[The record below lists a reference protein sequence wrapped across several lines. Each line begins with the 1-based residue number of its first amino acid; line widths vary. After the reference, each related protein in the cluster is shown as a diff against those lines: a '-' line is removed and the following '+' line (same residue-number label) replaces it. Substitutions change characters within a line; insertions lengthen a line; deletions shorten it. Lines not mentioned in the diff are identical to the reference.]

1 MPEDEK
7 PVVTTVST
15 MGIKNLSIEEE
26 LRHSYLTYSM
36 SVIVSRALPD
46 VRDGLKPVHR
56 RILVAMNDL
65 NLNYRHKHVK
75 CAKVVGHVLG
85 NYHPHGDTA
94 VYDALVRVAQ
104 DFSVRYLLVDGHGN
118 FGSIDGDSAAAYRY
132 TECRMQQISDEM
144 LGDLDKD
151 TVDLEDN
158 FDGTGTEPVVLPSKL
173 PLLLLNGATGIA
185 VGMATNMAPHN
196 LKEVSLGI
204 IEMLKNP
211 DITTTELMKFV
222 KGPDFPTGG
231 LICGRDGIRS
241 AYETGRGRVQ
251 MRARCHIETQK
262 NGRQSIV
269 VTEIPYQVNKV
280 SIIEKIAEV
289 VKDDRIKG
297 ISAINDYSNKD
308 GIRLVVELKSG
319 EDANVVLNQL
329 YKLTPLDSG
338 FSINNIALVKGRP
351 ETLTL
356 KQMLEYYIEHRV
368 EVITRRTRFLLD
380 KAEAR
385 AHIVAGLLIALDNID
400 RVITIIRESQLVD
413 EAKQGLMSEFKLTEI
428 QAHHILEMRL
438 RRLTG
443 LQRKELEDEFAQLQQ
458 QIADYKAILGDRNL
472 VLDII
477 REDCHEMIEKYG
489 DERRSEI
496 VAAVEDISIEDMIAD
511 EEMVVVFSHEGYI
524 KRMPIDTYRKQG
536 RGGKGIDG
544 AGGMKEGDFIEN
556 LFIGSTHDYIL
567 FFTSIGKVHWLK
579 VYDIPQMG
587 RAAKGRA
594 IVNVLQLEKD
604 ERVQTW
610 LAVREFDEEHFL
622 VLATKKGVIKK
633 TVLSAYARP
642 MKGGIRAINLED
654 GDELFGGVITN
665 GSNEL
670 MLASREGMACRF
682 QETDV
687 RPMGRTAG
695 GVIGMRLEEGDE
707 CIGLMIVSPEMT
719 VLTVAEN
726 GLGKRSSF
734 EDYRLTN
741 RGAKGVINMKLG
753 EKTGK
758 VVSCMSV
765 AETDEVMIITE
776 SGMVVR
782 TAVNGCR
789 VIGRATQGV
798 KVIGLTGEDKVS
810 TVARVAESDK
820 DEDGGP
826 ELDQTLPEGAMEAL
840 LDEGIDELVDRAEEQ
855 AEEEGEAK
863 DEK

>member
-1 MPEDEK
+1 MSEDKEVVV
-7 PVVTTVST
+7 PVNPLG

-26 LRHSYLTYSM
+26 LRTSYLTYSM

-65 NLNYRHKHVK
+65 NLSARHKHVK

-85 NYHPHGDTA
+85 NYHPHGDSA

-132 TECRMQQISDEM
+132 TECRMQKMCDDM

-151 TVDLEDN
+151 TVDFIDN
-158 FDGTGTEPVVLPSKL
+158 FDGTSTEPTVLPSKV

-196 LKEVSLGI
+196 LKEVCNGLI
-204 IEMLKNP
+204 AMVENP
-211 DITTTELMKFV
+211 DITIRELMHYI

-231 LICGRDGIRS
+231 LICGMNGIKD
-241 AYETGRGRVQ
+241 AFETGRGRIQ

-269 VTEIPYQVNKV
+269 VTEIPYQVSKLN
-280 SIIEKIAEV
+280 IIEKIAEV
-289 VKDDRIKG
+289 VKDDRVKG
-297 ISAINDYSNKD
+297 VSTINDYSNKD
-308 GIRLVVELKSG
+308 GIRLVIELKIG
-319 EDANVVLNQL
+319 EDASVVLNQL
-329 YKLTPLDSG
+329 YKLTPLDSN

-351 ETLTL
+351 ETLNL
-356 KQMLEYYIEHRV
+356 KQLLEFYIEHRV
-368 EVITRRTRFLLD
+368 EVICRRTRFLLD

-385 AHIVAGLLIALDNID
+385 AHIVEGLLKALDNID
-400 RVITIIRESQLVD
+400 RVIEIIRGSQTID
-413 EAKQGLMSEFKLTEI
+413 EAKQGLIGEFALSEI

-443 LQRKELEDEFAQLQQ
+443 LQRKELEDEYAQLMKE
-458 QIADYKAILGDRNL
+458 IAEYKAILKDRKL
-472 VLDII
+472 VLKII
-477 REDCHEMIEKYG
+477 CDDCREMIEKYG

-496 VAAVEDISIEDMIAD
+496 VAAAEDISIEDMIAD
-511 EEMVVVFSHEGYI
+511 EEMVVMISHDGYI
-524 KRMPIDTYRKQG
+524 KRMAIDSYRKQG
-536 RGGKGIDG
+536 RGGKGVTG
-544 AGGMKEGDFIEN
+544 AGNMKEGDFIES

-567 FFTSIGKVHWLK
+567 FFTSVGKVHWLK
-579 VYDIPQMG
+579 IYDIPQMG
-587 RAAKGRA
+587 RAAKGRS

-604 ERVQTW
+604 EVVQTCV
-610 LAVREFDEEHFL
+610 AVREFDDNHFL

-633 TVLSAYARP
+633 TVLSAYKRP
-642 MKGGIRAINLED
+642 MKGGIRAINIEE
-654 GDELFGGVITN
+654 GDTLFGAIITN
-665 GSNEL
+665 GENQL

-682 QETDV
+682 EETDV
-687 RPMGRTAG
+687 RAMGRVAG
-695 GVIGMRLEEGDE
+695 GVTGMTLEADDE
-707 CIGLMIVSPEMT
+707 CIGLMIVSADTT

-734 EDYRLTN
+734 EDYRLTR
-741 RGAKGVINMKLG
+741 RGAKGVINMKLN

-758 VVSCMSV
+758 VVACMAV
-765 AETDEVMIITE
+765 HEEEEVMIITE
-776 SGMVVR
+776 GGMVVR
-782 TAVNGCR
+782 IAVNGCR

-798 KVIGLTGEDKVS
+798 KVIGLNENDRVS
-810 TVARVAESDK
+810 TVASVAESDK
-820 DEDGGP
+820 EEGEGP
-826 ELDQTLPEGAMEAL
+826 DLDQTIPDGALTEL
-840 LDEGIDELVDRAEEQ
+840 LDRAESQ
-855 AEEEGEAK
+855 AEEEGEGGE
-863 DEK
+863 D